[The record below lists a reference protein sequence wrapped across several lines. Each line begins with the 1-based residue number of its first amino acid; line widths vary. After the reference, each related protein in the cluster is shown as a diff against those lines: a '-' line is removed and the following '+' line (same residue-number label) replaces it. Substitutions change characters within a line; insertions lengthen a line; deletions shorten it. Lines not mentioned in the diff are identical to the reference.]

1 MAAARRTAVRSSTS
15 ATCPAERVK
24 RKLPSMYHQFM
35 ELADVDITKTPM
47 EVGPTTHYM
56 MGGLRVDPDTAAA
69 TVPGLFAAGEAAAG
83 MHGANRLG
91 GNSLS
96 DLLVFGRRAGEG
108 AAAYAKKQSSE
119 PRVNEAEVEAET
131 RALLE
136 PFERTS
142 GENPYEVHRALQDV
156 MDRLVGIFR
165 VEADLQS
172 AIEQL
177 RKLEARAGNVRV
189 EGTRMFNP
197 GWHLARD
204 LRNMII
210 VSEAIARSALLR
222 KESRG
227 AHSRLDFPSQDA
239 SFSQVNHCVTRGA
252 SGMQVAATPLPQ
264 MPPELKAMFEA
275 KPAAK
280 QEVAR

>member
-1 MAAARRTAVRSSTS
+1 
-15 ATCPAERVK
+15 
-24 RKLPSMYHQFM
+24 
-35 ELADVDITKTPM
+35 M

-56 MGGLRVDPDTAAA
+56 MGGLRVEPDTAAA

-96 DLLVFGRRAGEG
+96 DLLVFGRRAGAG
-108 AAAYAKKQSSE
+108 AAAYAKKTSSA
-119 PRVNEAEVEAET
+119 PSVNDAEIEAET

-142 GENPYEVHRALQDV
+142 GESPYEVHRALQDV

-165 VEADLQS
+165 VQSDLES

-177 RKLEARAGNVRV
+177 HELRRRADGVRV

-204 LRNMII
+204 LKNMLI

-222 KESRG
+222 RESRG
-227 AHSRLDFPSQDA
+227 AHSRLDFPAADA
-239 SFSQVNHCVTRGA
+239 ALGQVNHCVTRGA

-264 MPPELKAMFEA
+264 MPPELKALFDA

>member
-1 MAAARRTAVRSSTS
+1 
-15 ATCPAERVK
+15 
-24 RKLPSMYHQFM
+24 
-35 ELADVDITKTPM
+35 
-47 EVGPTTHYM
+47 
-56 MGGLRVDPDTAAA
+56 
-69 TVPGLFAAGEAAAG
+69 
-83 MHGANRLG
+83 
-91 GNSLS
+91 
-96 DLLVFGRRAGEG
+96 
-108 AAAYAKKQSSE
+108 
-119 PRVNEAEVEAET
+119 VEAET

-177 RKLEARAGNVRV
+177 RKLEARAEKVRV

-204 LRNMII
+204 LKNMLI

-252 SGMQVAATPLPQ
+252 SSTACRSSRAWWCWTPFIGSRPIARRISRCDGTARLPSAAR
-264 MPPELKAMFEA
+264 
-275 KPAAK
+275 AAP
-280 QEVAR
+280 R